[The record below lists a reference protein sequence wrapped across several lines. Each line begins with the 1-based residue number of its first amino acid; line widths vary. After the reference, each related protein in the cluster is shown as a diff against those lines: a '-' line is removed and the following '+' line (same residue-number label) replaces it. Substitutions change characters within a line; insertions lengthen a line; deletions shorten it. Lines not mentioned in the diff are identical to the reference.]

1 MTYGR
6 LWHDFNLC
14 HTHGSLADARTDTI
28 RSCITATDDEN
39 PFALGIYQT
48 VFGERFSIEDM
59 ILLGQHFEGKIN
71 TFQFASGDIEVA
83 CLRRPGADAVGI
95 KARGE
100 VLYIYRYAHFELD
113 AFGFKHSHPAVDYCL
128 IEFKIRNTI
137 AQ

>member
-1 MTYGR
+1 
-6 LWHDFNLC
+6 
-14 HTHGSLADARTDTI
+14 
-28 RSCITATDDEN
+28 
-39 PFALGIYQT
+39 
-48 VFGERFSIEDM
+48 M

-71 TFQFASGDIEVA
+71 TFQFASGDVEVA